1 MRNRL
6 VCAGLL
12 AAVWAA
18 AWVGDSARGEAP
30 DSRDGAGRRPMTF
43 ADLQRMKRVSDPQI
57 SPSGRWVMFSAT
69 EVDLEKN
76 SKVNHLWVVPMGTG
90 AEREPMSQNRDM
102 GHPASKERQ
111 VTFWKEGE
119 SGGRFSPDG
128 RQVLFVSADGG
139 TSMQIYLAP
148 WN

>member
-6 VCAGLL
+6 VSTGLL
-12 AAVWAA
+12 AAACA
-18 AWVGDSARGEAP
+18 GAWVAGSAQGIRDS
-30 DSRDGAGRRPMTF
+30 AGRRPMTF

-57 SPSGRWVMFSAT
+57 SPSGKWVMFSVT

-76 SKVNHLWVVPMGTG
+76 SKVNHLWVVPMGSAAGGTG
-90 AEREPMSQNRDM
+90 R
-102 GHPASKERQ
+102 GGKERQ

-128 RQVLFVSADGG
+128 K
-139 TSMQIYLAP
+139 QIL
-148 WN
+148 